1 MGNQG
6 VSLLSYKRSDMGS
19 NVEKPRP
26 GWLRRHWW
34 LTINVLILGSLYAS
48 SVLFGNYGLSL
59 VTRHSREYKLGIDAF
74 RSSTKASTLLG
85 DHLDATGDYP
95 KETKSTIGGD
105 GSSELNIPVSGS
117 IRKGTLYIKAS
128 ERSGEWYIDE
138 LTLRLDGQSNWN
150 DILSNTSR

>member
-1 MGNQG
+1 M
-6 VSLLSYKRSDMGS
+6 LSNRRSDMGS
-19 NVEKPRP
+19 DVEMPRP

-34 LTINVLILGSLYAS
+34 LTINVLILGALYAS
-48 SVLFGNYGLSL
+48 SVLFGNYAVSL
-59 VTRHSREYKLGIDAF
+59 VTRHSREYTLGMEAF

-95 KETKSTIGGD
+95 KEKKSTINGD
-105 GSSELNIPVSGS
+105 GSSELSISVSGS

-128 ERSGEWYIDE
+128 EGSGEWRIDE

-150 DILSNTSR
+150 DLLSDTSR